1 MTLVRNGKFAVTQ
14 CVPQLDRAIPR
25 ARNDLTVVGG
35 EGDGEDIVGVTDEA
49 AGRHSGSEFP
59 QPKRL
64 VPGGGEGVGTV
75 GGDYLERRR
84 KNRALA
90 RELDYTL

>member
-1 MTLVRNGKFAVTQ
+1 MTLVGNGKFAVAQ
-14 CVPQLDRAIPR
+14 CVPQFDRTIPR
-25 ARNDLTVVGG
+25 ARADLTVVGG

-64 VPGGGEGVGTV
+64 VPGGGEGVCTV
-75 GGDYLERRR
+75 GRDDQERRKKKKMER
-84 KNRALA
+84 
-90 RELDYTL
+90 